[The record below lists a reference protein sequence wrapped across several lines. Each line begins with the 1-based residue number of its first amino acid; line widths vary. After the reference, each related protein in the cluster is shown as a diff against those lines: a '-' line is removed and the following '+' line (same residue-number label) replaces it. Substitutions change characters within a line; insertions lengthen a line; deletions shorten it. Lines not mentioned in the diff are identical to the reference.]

1 MGHLYPTPFN
11 YSWSLPQGTVGVG
24 GRLGEEVWLSTTGE
38 GGIDKVTGPMYDK
51 QRGVG
56 MR

>member
-24 GRLGEEVWLSTTGE
+24 GRLGEEVWMSMTGE
-38 GGIDKVTGPMYDK
+38 GGIDKVTGRVK
-51 QRGVG
+51 INKGG
-56 MR
+56 WG